1 VNVRPAQWKYAL
13 ACAALCASALS
24 ACATT
29 APATDAVVA
38 LAPPPPA
45 PDVRVVPRTPAPPPL
60 EERTLP
66 AGRQLPQGYWLGA
79 MIGPKDVPTLAALGV
94 RAVVSAVDP
103 GEETHAALL
112 AAGIS
117 HYRIPLGSRFRYAE
131 TIDEVASRYPADEI
145 YVHCR
150 HGADRTGA
158 IAAYLLVTRHDWSI
172 SDALYAMVYPSDRDL
187 EGLAEVLAEY
197 GEVDP
202 RGARV
207 VGDPDVGQFSLSGAG
222 VGVGGMKVR
231 NERYARLVTTVIEA
245 MRAELDVAAA
255 P

>member
-1 VNVRPAQWKYAL
+1 MNDRPSPWKYAL
-13 ACAALCASALS
+13 ACVALCASALS

-29 APATDAVVA
+29 APPVDTLAVVEQ
-38 LAPPPPA
+38 PPSEPE
-45 PDVRVVPRTPAPPPL
+45 VRVVPRLPAPPSL
-60 EERTLP
+60 EPPSLP

-79 MIGPKDVPTLAALGV
+79 MIGPKDVPSLAALGV
-94 RAVVSAVDP
+94 RAVISAVDP

-131 TIDEVASRYPADEI
+131 TIDEVASHYPADEI

-158 IAAYLLVTRHDWSI
+158 IAAYLLVTRHGWSI
-172 SDALYAMVYPSDRDL
+172 PDALYAMVYPSERDL
-187 EGLAEVLAEY
+187 EGLAEVLAEH
-197 GEVDP
+197 GELDP
-202 RGARV
+202 RGVRAI
-207 VGDPDVGQFSLSGAG
+207 GDADVGQFSLSGAG

-231 NERYARLVTTVIEA
+231 NERYARLVVTVIEA
-245 MRAELDVAAA
+245 MRSELDVASA